1 MPEEDREIDETEL
14 FNESPV
20 VTLVMYQG
28 YSDETDSVDIFIRD
42 IQDAE
47 VGKTWSTRA
56 VHSIRDAQEQNATVV
71 FKDSRGAA
79 LLIETTRWSDSPN
92 PIKTTH
98 RKLLWVNFGRE
109 IE

>member
-1 MPEEDREIDETEL
+1 MPEDGEIDETEL

-28 YSDETDSVDIFIRD
+28 DERGDGIDIFMKD

-47 VGKTWSTRA
+47 MGKTWSTPA
-56 VHSIRDAQEQNATVV
+56 VTSTRDAQEQNATIV

-98 RKLLWVNFGRE
+98 RKLLWVTFGGSD
-109 IE
+109 